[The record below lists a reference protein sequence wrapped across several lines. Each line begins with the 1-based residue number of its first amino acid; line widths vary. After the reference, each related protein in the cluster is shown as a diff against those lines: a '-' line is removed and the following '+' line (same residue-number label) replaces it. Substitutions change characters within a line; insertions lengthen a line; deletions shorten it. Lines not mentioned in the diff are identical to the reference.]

1 MYLCYFNLALS
12 LYIHCFQFFHSFFFF
27 PFLPSFG
34 PFEYVLV
41 FCFHYFI
48 FDCISLHRFL
58 SSCFVDLNVADLT
71 FHSLLRI
78 SILSLKLNGVSLL
91 SCRSIN
97 LPLLCC
103 CFLTIMYKYLEN
115 TIRQY

>member
-78 SILSLKLNGVSLL
+78 SILPLQETLPPRGSPYSLSHVVVICVTS
-91 SCRSIN
+91 
-97 LPLLCC
+97 
-103 CFLTIMYKYLEN
+103 FLMFSFLIFQVFL
-115 TIRQY
+115 